1 MFNLLKVDFEFKLLN
16 MVVDVAFKLL
26 ILEFTVN
33 TDRPEPIIL
42 PATFKVDQTVALVAI
57 KLYELTSYN
66 PELFI
71 LQFILLYISLE
82 LKK

>member
-1 MFNLLKVDFEFKLLN
+1 MESLFKL
-16 MVVDVAFKLL
+16 VSAV
-26 ILEFTVN
+26 
-33 TDRPEPIIL
+33 PEPIIL
-42 PATFKVDQTVALVAI
+42 PATFKVDKTVALVAI

-82 LKK
+82 FKK

>member
-1 MFNLLKVDFEFKLLN
+1 LVSA
-16 MVVDVAFKLL
+16 V
-26 ILEFTVN
+26 
-33 TDRPEPIIL
+33 PEPIIL
-42 PATFKVDQTVALVAI
+42 PATFKVDKTVALVVI

-71 LQFILLYISLE
+71 LEFIIIYISLE

>member
-57 KLYELTSYN
+57 KLYE
-66 PELFI
+66 
-71 LQFILLYISLE
+71 
-82 LKK
+82 